1 MTNDAMI
8 PTEHTHLGPDA
19 SQRAMG
25 VVIGA
30 AVGDAL
36 GAPFEFG
43 DAGQYGARFPQP
55 VLGGRGEMI
64 GGGGFG
70 WAPGEFTDDT
80 QMAMVLAEVLVR
92 HRGYDPDTL
101 WAWFRSWARTAR
113 DVGMRTAS
121 SLAHADWRSV
131 PSDARNGAGNGA
143 LMRAFPLALAFLGAD
158 VDTRQD
164 VVLAQ
169 AALTHP
175 DPAAGWG
182 AWLAVEMMCAGVLGD
197 DPFVALATGT
207 GSVPSF
213 CN

>member
-43 DAGQYGARFPQP
+43 DAGQYGARFPEP

-70 WAPGEFTDDT
+70 WAPGEFTDDS
-80 QMAMVLAEVLVR
+80 QMGLALAEALLEAK
-92 HRGYDPDTL
+92 GYDPDVV
-101 WAWFRSWARTAR
+101 WRWFRAWSTTAADMGMATRTALSF
-113 DVGMRTAS
+113 D
-121 SLAHADWRSV
+121 DWRSV
-131 PSDARNGAGNGA
+131 SHSGQAAGNGA
-143 LMRAFPLALAFLGAD
+143 LDRKS
-158 VDTRQD
+158 TR
-164 VVLAQ
+164 LNSSH
-169 AALTHP
+169 T
-175 DPAAGWG
+175 
-182 AWLAVEMMCAGVLGD
+182 
-197 DPFVALATGT
+197 
-207 GSVPSF
+207 
-213 CN
+213 